1 MKVNYDQH
9 TDTLTVIFQDG
20 TAIAES
26 DEQKPGVIL
35 DFDAAGNLVSLEIL
49 AASTRVAEPSRMEFN
64 TQP

>member
-1 MKVNYDQH
+1 M
-9 TDTLTVIFQDG
+9 IFQDG

-35 DFDAAGNLVSLEIL
+35 DFDAAGNLVSLEIQ

>member
-20 TAIAES
+20 MAIAES

-35 DFDAAGNLVSLEIL
+35 DFDATGNLVSLEIMD
-49 AASTRVAEPSRMEFN
+49 ASTRVAEPSRMEFN
-64 TQP
+64 SQP